1 MRNKRWKV
9 GRRGTRTLVVAE
21 LNMRMQPK
29 HRHEMEDAWED
40 GRDEHGLPSIVGGGT
55 LQSADGEPIRADIE
69 FEFDEA
75 GEETLTLVA
84 RVLTAMGA
92 AAGSVLRVR
101 SEPDCALTF
110 GHNEGLA
117 VYLNGTD
124 LSETALYFYGPS
136 YATMH
141 DRLVGVLSSHPLCER
156 CRVVQIAW

>member
-29 HRHEMEDAWED
+29 HRHEMEDAWEG

-117 VYLNGTD
+117 VSST
-124 LSETALYFYGPS
+124 GPIFPKPRS
-136 YATMH
+136 LLRAQLCDHARSARRRPQGATH
-141 DRLVGVLSSHPLCER
+141 SASVAE
-156 CRVVQIAW
+156 